1 MCLIGSESHT
11 EEVDLLV
18 MIKVL
23 VIKVLVAA
31 LVKIFGHSL
40 GDFFFFV
47 HRFSEGSLHH

>member
-1 MCLIGSESHT
+1 MLYVIQNTLLVCLIGSESHT

-23 VIKVLVAA
+23 VAA

-40 GDFFFFV
+40 GDF
-47 HRFSEGSLHH
+47 